1 MRRRTVLSVFL
12 ATLLCTTASRAE
24 TLNLLIWEAYIDQ
37 GLIDRWTQETGVSI
51 RQINFDS
58 DDARDEVLADPGN
71 NVDLVVVD
79 ENGAHL
85 FGKNGVLQAVGE
97 ANLPALS
104 DYAPKWRDRCAGYGL
119 PYFTG
124 TVGILYRSD
133 VIAQPPTSW
142 QDLMRPAS
150 SLKKHIAMFDDHTEL
165 FVPPLM
171 LLGASINA
179 SDTETLKAAFE
190 LLRAQAPAVLTYDYV
205 ITAVQDQAIGPEI
218 HMALGYSG
226 DQHVLNDK
234 VGKPGLWRY
243 SVPEEGTLSWIDC
256 VSVLASSPHRQRAL
270 EFLDFIG
277 SPEGAAANAVALTM
291 PTTSDAA
298 LKLLPEAMRSD
309 PEIYPPAAAL
319 AKSQFQQ
326 ELSISSVQARRR
338 IISTLANFQ

>member
-1 MRRRTVLSVFL
+1 MRRRAAISVFL
-12 ATLLCTTASRAE
+12 ATLLCGAASHAE

-37 GLIDRWTQETGVSI
+37 GLIDRWTQETGVSVH
-51 RQINFDS
+51 QINFDS
-58 DDARDEVLADPGN
+58 DDARDEILADPSN
-71 NVDLVVVD
+71 NIDLVVVD

-85 FGKNGVLQAVGE
+85 FGKNRVLEPLNE
-97 ANLPALS
+97 ANLPALA

-119 PYFTG
+119 PYFSG

-133 VIAQPPTSW
+133 VVAQPPTSW
-142 QDLMRPAS
+142 QDLMHPAS
-150 SLKKHIAMFDDHTEL
+150 TLKKHVAMFDDHTEL

-190 LLRAQAPAVLTYDYV
+190 LLKAQAPAVLTYDYV
-205 ITAVQDQAIGPEI
+205 ITAIQDEAIGQEI

-234 VGKPGLWRY
+234 VGKAGLWRY
-243 SVPEEGTLSWIDC
+243 SVPQEGTLSWVDC
-256 VSVLASSPHRQRAL
+256 VSVTASSPHKRRAL

-277 SPEGAAANAVALTM
+277 SPESAAANAVALTM

-298 LKLLPEAMRSD
+298 LKLLPEAARSD
-309 PEIYPPAAAL
+309 PEVYPPAAAL
-319 AKSQFQQ
+319 AKSQYQQ
-326 ELSISSVQARRR
+326 ELSIQSVQARRR